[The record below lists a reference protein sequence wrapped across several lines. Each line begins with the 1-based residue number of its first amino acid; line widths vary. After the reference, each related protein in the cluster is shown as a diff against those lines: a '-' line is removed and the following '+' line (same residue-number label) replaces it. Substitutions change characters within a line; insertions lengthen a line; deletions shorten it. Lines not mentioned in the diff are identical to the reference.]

1 MISKRFIKSSIIY
14 SLVGSLPLASGFIL
28 LPAFAVHLGS
38 NLYGQLALYTAFTM
52 LIQIIINLSLD
63 YGLQITYFENKT
75 EKLALNARIGSIVSG
90 MLIIGVVFIFILALT
105 GQFLFKNIFP
115 NSGLEFYPFGF
126 YSLITAFFNGFS
138 KSYNNLLINQQ
149 NPGRF
154 LWINLLNF
162 CLTVILTIVLLLKF
176 PNTLIGPIT
185 ARAIASGIVFLISLF
200 LIVKQ
205 FHLSFNWSFL
215 KTTLFICFPV
225 LLNYLLNWSLGYSDR
240 FIITGYLT
248 TRDTGI
254 FDFALKTTFIIDFL
268 LIGLYSTI
276 SPKLLNYL
284 ISTNKRKSDQFYNS
298 YFNSLTGFTILIIPF
313 TVLIIHLIIPIFHVK
328 QDYLISLKYVGLI
341 SISFLTR
348 SLLLMFNTPLYAFKK
363 TYMLPKIFG
372 IAAVIQLIISLIFIK
387 YFGLM
392 GAICSMIL
400 NKPIQVIL
408 TFWQTKKFFSFS
420 FSANKMIL
428 MPMIFFILFIGLELI
443 TFRYNGLIFYCF
455 ELLIAIILVTFFFK
469 NELKILVREIGSKF
483 HLTKS
488 G

>member
-1 MISKRFIKSSIIY
+1 MISKSFIKSSIIY

-28 LPAFAVHLGS
+28 LPVFAVHLGS

-63 YGLQITYFENKT
+63 YGLQITYFENKS
-75 EKLALNARIGSIVSG
+75 EKLDLERRIGSIVSG
-90 MLIIGVVFIFILALT
+90 MLIIGVLFIAILAIT
-105 GQFLFKNIFP
+105 GQFFFKKIFP

-149 NPGRF
+149 NPVRF

-162 CLTVILTIVLLLKF
+162 SLTVFLTIILLLRF

-185 ARAIASGIVFLISLF
+185 ARAISSGIVFLISLF
-200 LIVKQ
+200 LIVRQ
-205 FHLSFNWSFL
+205 FKLSFNWTFL
-215 KTTLFICFPV
+215 KTTIFLCFPV

-240 FIITGYLT
+240 FIITGFLT
-248 TRDTGI
+248 IRDTGI
-254 FDFALKTTFIIDFL
+254 FDFALKATFVIDIL
-268 LIGLYSTI
+268 LTGLYSTI

-284 ISTNKRKSDQFYNS
+284 ISNNKRKSDQFYNS
-298 YFNSLTGFTILIIPF
+298 YFNSFTGFTLVLIPL
-313 TVLIIHLIIPIFHVK
+313 TVLIIHLVVPIFHVK
-328 QDYLISLKYVGLI
+328 PDYLISLKYVGLI
-341 SISFLTR
+341 SISFLSK

-372 IAAVIQLIISLIFIK
+372 IAAVVQIIISIILIK

-392 GAICSMIL
+392 GAILSMIL

-408 TFWQTKKFFSFS
+408 TAWQTKKFFFFS
-420 FSANKMIL
+420 FNTNKMIV
-428 MPMIFFILFIGLELI
+428 MPIIFFIIFISIELI
-443 TFRYNGLIFYCF
+443 TFKYSSMIFYYLEF
-455 ELLIAIILVTFFFK
+455 FSALILVSFFFR
-469 NELKILVREIGSKF
+469 NEIKILASEIGSKF

-488 G
+488 E